1 MEDAKGDLRGLVWG
15 QVEQRAAQGDASYVG
30 ELGMQLADL
39 RAAAVEQVREY
50 ERQLVHVVRVLALT
64 PGCGSLVQL
73 LRLLD
78 EKCPSTAG
86 SGLLPRFVVSL
97 LAEHQQVTDLAATVF
112 DGREWER
119 LDELRAC
126 LFKELVLRDVDIDTF
141 PALRSWPLV
150 RHGRRPLAWLPVHRR
165 DFEANADFPS
175 RSIRGSASGVPSR
188 LPEEG
193 RISLLNYG
201 AGSELSRQ
209 SWVAGP
215 AHGWAGNSPCPAGA

>member
-1 MEDAKGDLRGLVWG
+1 MEDAKGDLAGSYGARPSSAPRRVTPRTWANWG
-15 QVEQRAAQGDASYVG
+15 CSWPIC
-30 ELGMQLADL
+30 
-39 RAAAVEQVREY
+39 AAAVEQVREY
-50 ERQLVHVVRVLALT
+50 ERRLVHVVRVLALT
-64 PGCGSLVQL
+64 PGRGSLVQL

-78 EKCPSTAG
+78 ERRPSTAG
-86 SGLLPRFVVSL
+86 SGLLPRFVASL
-97 LAEHQQVTDLAATVF
+97 LAEHQQVTDLAAAVF

-126 LFKELVLRDVDIDTF
+126 LFQELVLRDVDIDTF

-150 RHGRRPLAWLPVHRR
+150 RHGRHPLAWLPVYHR
-165 DFEANADFPS
+165 DFEANADFPN

-193 RISLLNYG
+193 RISYYG

-209 SWVAGP
+209 SWVARP
-215 AHGWAGNSPCPAGA
+215 AHGWAGISPCPAGA